1 MKGYGPQ
8 GFREC
13 QGDYRDEADREVASQ
28 PLYRFQQSR
37 PRLSVLTLAD
47 TVALYVETIEPLA
60 SVAEFAHTTRRAKEF
75 LASGS
80 VGHELQQRLTQR
92 AADRHDTSYLAE
104 WWHKGG
110 YLAVRDPVVCNVS
123 YFFHFADRVAARDH
137 GVPPTSGGRL
147 AGAGAA
153 RSEEDAVCATAYK
166 FFRIELL
173 DPVSGRAYG
182 FEQLVHQLQ
191 RVVAD
196 AGAKESAIGVL
207 TSADRDHWA
216 DARDELV
223 RTGNAAALRA
233 IESAVVVVN
242 LDDAR
247 PVSRTEVARALWHGD
262 GRNRFYD
269 KCIQLVVF
277 ENGKAGLMGEHS
289 MLDGMPMVRYADYM
303 MTRLHKA
310 QIQLQLGQTAT
321 CWACGRW
328 WQQANRCRS
337 SRTP

>member
-1 MKGYGPQ
+1 ME
-8 GFREC
+8 FRQQVVDGSLEPE
-13 QGDYRDEADREVASQ
+13 QLGAKKT
-28 PLYRFQQSR
+28 PL
-37 PRLSVLTLAD
+37 
-47 TVALYVETIEPLA
+47 
-60 SVAEFAHTTRRAKEF
+60 
-75 LASGS
+75 
-80 VGHELQQRLTQR
+80 
-92 AADRHDTSYLAE
+92 
-104 WWHKGG
+104 
-110 YLAVRDPVVCNVS
+110 
-123 YFFHFADRVAARDH
+123 
-137 GVPPTSGGRL
+137 
-147 AGAGAA
+147 
-153 RSEEDAVCATAYK
+153 CATAYK
-166 FFRIELL
+166 YMFNACRIPHREQDTYRIY
-173 DPVSGRAYG
+173 DPETPGRAYG
-182 FEQLVHQLQ
+182 FEQLAHQLQ

-289 MLDGMPMVRYADYM
+289 MLDGMPMARYADYM
-303 MTRLHKA
+303 VTRLHKA